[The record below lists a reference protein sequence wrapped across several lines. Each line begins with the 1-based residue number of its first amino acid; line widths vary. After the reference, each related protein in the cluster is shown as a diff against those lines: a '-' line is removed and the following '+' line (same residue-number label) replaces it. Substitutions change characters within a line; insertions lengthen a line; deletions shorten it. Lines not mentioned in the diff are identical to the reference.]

1 MSSPE
6 VRASLVGGSEDV
18 NVSLT
23 RLQIEEG
30 RTLAV
35 LESVGTAI
43 RNAILSRVG
52 VGREGSVCAWC
63 RPRVPVLE
71 KRV

>member
-18 NVSLT
+18 TVSLT

-43 RNAILSRVG
+43 RNAVLSRVG

-63 RPRVPVLE
+63 RPRGPVLE